1 MLRGRLCRILGAAK
15 VSRECLNR
23 VDQQGRK
30 TQSQREVGV
39 GVLTIAPGSVAISGS
54 NWEQGYKSDGGFRH
68 KLGARLIFKKAVDTR
83 EQKLRDRLFEGL

>member
-15 VSRECLNR
+15 ASRECLNR

-39 GVLTIAPGSVAISGS
+39 GVLPIAPGSVTILGS
-54 NWEQGYKSDGGFRH
+54 NWEQGYESGGGFRH
-68 KLGARLIFKKAVDTR
+68 KLGAILVFKKAVDMR
-83 EQKLRDRLFEGL
+83 EQKLRDEQAV